1 MTNTYHSV
9 VDSVQEATTPT
20 SSSSSSNA
28 STWQAELKHLL
39 SLAGPMI
46 FTLFM
51 ESLHATISVV
61 LVGQIDSPLA
71 TEYVDAATMA
81 SMFTSITSFSVG
93 LGLASALD
101 TLCTQAHGAGNTKQ
115 FGVYFQSAHLGM
127 ALTFIPVVILN
138 WFSGDILTAM
148 GQDAE
153 ISGFAGTFTRIITIG
168 LPFYFVYQLVR
179 RFLQAHD
186 IVYPMTMI
194 ALLSNV
200 VHIGL
205 GYYLCYHTSLGFN
218 GAAIARC
225 VSYVVLPLLML
236 PYFVWRPIHREWG
249 LHWNKAVAV
258 GNLRE
263 FFRFGIPGLLMVMM
277 EYTAFEVLTLM
288 AGWLPN
294 HKVMIGINSVLINL
308 ILIFYMVFLGIS
320 FSATIRIGNYLG
332 ANKPD
337 EARRVAKMA
346 IGVCASLSF
355 VTGGTML
362 LARHELPKVFIND
375 VEVVEGAAVALCYV
389 ILLHMIDAINAVN
402 QGIFRGI
409 AKPVIATA
417 VNAGAYYL
425 IGLPMAAVCAFA
437 LHWDVNGL
445 FGGFTLGA
453 FTACS
458 MYMWQLSKINWAAA
472 ANEAILRSKSGVP
485 LDDDVEACCT
495 KVATACNGRCSCQH
509 GDGLGCS
516 FVLLVVR
523 TDGAGDG
530 LMFQNTIILRSLH
543 HTISNVLVG
552 RINSPY
558 ATEYVAA
565 ATMASMFATITSF
578 SVSLGLASALDTL
591 CAQAHGAGN
600 TKQFGVYFQSAHLG
614 MALVLL
620 PVVLINWFSG
630 DILTAMGQDAELSAL
645 AGTFLVR
652 RFLQAYDI
660 VYPMTV
666 VALLSNVVHIG
677 LGYYLCYHTSLGF
690 NGAAIARCVSYV
702 VLPLLM
708 LPYFVWRPI
717 HREWGLHWNKAVAVG
732 NLREFFRFGVPGL
745 LLSTMEYTAFEILT
759 LMAGWLPN
767 HKVMI
772 GINSIVQNISL
783 MLYMV
788 YVGISIAATIRVGNL
803 LGANR
808 PDEARRA
815 ATLALVLCIGCSIVT
830 GGSMV
835 LARDE
840 VPTLFLSDP
849 AILAAAPTAICYG
862 ALQHP
867 EIATVVNA
875 GAYYLVGLPLA
886 ALAGFGLDWGI
897 NGVLG
902 AFGVGTLTA
911 TGLELYQ
918 FAKIDWRLAAD
929 TALGRND
936 VETPLARPDD
946 KVEVA

>member
-1 MTNTYHSV
+1 
-9 VDSVQEATTPT
+9 
-20 SSSSSSNA
+20 
-28 STWQAELKHLL
+28 
-39 SLAGPMI
+39 
-46 FTLFM
+46 M

-61 LVGQIDSPLA
+61 LVGQLA

-225 VSYVVLPLLML
+225 VSYVVLPLFML

-294 HKVMIGINSVLINL
+294 HKVMIGINSVRPHQPHSDLL
-308 ILIFYMVFLGIS
+308 HGLPGHS

-332 ANKPD
+332 ANKPN

-346 IGVCASLSF
+346 ILVCASLSF

-375 VEVVEGAAVALCYV
+375 TEVVEGAAIALCYV
-389 ILLHMIDAINAVN
+389 ILLHMIDAVNAVS

-425 IGLPMAAVCAFA
+425 IGLPMASVCAFA

-453 FTACS
+453 FTACC
-458 MYMWQLSKINWAAA
+458 MYMWQFSKINWVHA
-472 ANEAILRSKSGVP
+472 ANEAMRRSKSDVV
-485 LDDDVEACCT
+485 LDDDVDACC
-495 KVATACNGRCSCQH
+495 
-509 GDGLGCS
+509 
-516 FVLLVVR
+516 
-523 TDGAGDG
+523 
-530 LMFQNTIILRSLH
+530 
-543 HTISNVLVG
+543 
-552 RINSPY
+552 SP
-558 ATEYVAA
+558 
-565 ATMASMFATITSF
+565 SSSF
-578 SVSLGLASALDTL
+578 SK
-591 CAQAHGAGN
+591 C
-600 TKQFGVYFQSAHLG
+600 
-614 MALVLL
+614 
-620 PVVLINWFSG
+620 
-630 DILTAMGQDAELSAL
+630 
-645 AGTFLVR
+645 
-652 RFLQAYDI
+652 
-660 VYPMTV
+660 
-666 VALLSNVVHIG
+666 
-677 LGYYLCYHTSLGF
+677 
-690 NGAAIARCVSYV
+690 
-702 VLPLLM
+702 
-708 LPYFVWRPI
+708 
-717 HREWGLHWNKAVAVG
+717 
-732 NLREFFRFGVPGL
+732 
-745 LLSTMEYTAFEILT
+745 
-759 LMAGWLPN
+759 
-767 HKVMI
+767 
-772 GINSIVQNISL
+772 
-783 MLYMV
+783 
-788 YVGISIAATIRVGNL
+788 
-803 LGANR
+803 
-808 PDEARRA
+808 
-815 ATLALVLCIGCSIVT
+815 
-830 GGSMV
+830 
-835 LARDE
+835 
-840 VPTLFLSDP
+840 
-849 AILAAAPTAICYG
+849 
-862 ALQHP
+862 
-867 EIATVVNA
+867 
-875 GAYYLVGLPLA
+875 
-886 ALAGFGLDWGI
+886 
-897 NGVLG
+897 
-902 AFGVGTLTA
+902 
-911 TGLELYQ
+911 
-918 FAKIDWRLAAD
+918 
-929 TALGRND
+929 
-936 VETPLARPDD
+936 
-946 KVEVA
+946 